1 MNLAG
6 CLKNDAA
13 VASFKKNMIAGAR
26 QNHRDLEEFIA
37 GEPAPTWQICCID
50 DKLY

>member
-1 MNLAG
+1 MDVAG
-6 CLKNDAA
+6 CLKIDAV
-13 VASFKKNMIAGAR
+13 VASLKKIMIAGAR

-37 GEPAPTWQICCID
+37 GEPAPTWQICCSD